1 MWQTKRRITTEILG
15 VRKINSHSLNILPK
29 IFTYYVIFPLRE
41 LLKDMPEF
49 YVPEVIEDLTS
60 KQVLTTE
67 LIDGTSLDK
76 IENVDQDTIN
86 KVLLVCEQI

>member
-1 MWQTKRRITTEILG
+1 M
-15 VRKINSHSLNILPK
+15 
-29 IFTYYVIFPLRE
+29 IFPCRK

-67 LIDGTSLDK
+67 LIDGTSLDR
-76 IENVDQDTIN
+76 IENPDQDTIN
-86 KVLLVCEQI
+86 KVLMALELKKFSYLPQNSLELIVYM